1 MDCCS
6 NGVGAISSIV
16 KTACDNCGE
25 VGRIVAKQTV
35 VHQVKSEKLTA
46 VSDSEYRF
54 CSSADCEVV
63 YYSADS
69 SVFTTDDVRELVT
82 SKTKGDDRPLCYCFG
97 FTQGNVRREIVLN
110 GETTIPTQVTQFIKE
125 KLCACEI
132 RNPSGSCCLGEIN
145 RTVRLVEEFYFHAGS
160 EKAIK

>member
-6 NGVGAISSIV
+6 NGAV
-16 KTACDNCGE
+16 KADESLLTACQICGE
-25 VGRIVAKQTV
+25 PGRIVAKQTV
-35 VHQVKSEKLTA
+35 VHQVISEKLSSVGDA
-46 VSDSEYRF
+46 EYRF
-54 CSSADCEVV
+54 CGSVDCDVV
-63 YYSADS
+63 YYSVDGN
-69 SVFTTDDVRELVT
+69 VFTTDDVRELVT
-82 SKTKGDDRPLCYCFG
+82 TKMNGDNRPLCYCFG
-97 FTQGNVRREIVLN
+97 FTEGNVRREIVLR
-110 GETTIPTQVTQFIKE
+110 GETTIPAQVTQFIKE

>member
-1 MDCCS
+1 M
-6 NGVGAISSIV
+6 
-16 KTACDNCGE
+16 
-25 VGRIVAKQTV
+25 
-35 VHQVKSEKLTA
+35 
-46 VSDSEYRF
+46 
-54 CSSADCEVV
+54 
-63 YYSADS
+63 
-69 SVFTTDDVRELVT
+69 FTTDDVRELVT

-145 RTVRLVEEFYFHAGS
+145 RIVKSLLAERTSIVS
-160 EKAIK
+160 